1 MLHLIIFVIDHI
13 LDVHNKMSTGSKRH
27 RACHWYTR
35 SINTPYFFQST
46 KLELETLLNRFK
58 SSSSRAN
65 AMLVSI
71 HHLLYYIKWILQ
83 CVDQQNE
90 YVSDKFTGTS
100 SRQKR
105 DFNKHTHQIQY
116 KQFLQQCLSISIM
129 HKGVTFWD
137 NISTFVSQ

>member
-1 MLHLIIFVIDHI
+1 
-13 LDVHNKMSTGSKRH
+13 
-27 RACHWYTR
+27 
-35 SINTPYFFQST
+35 
-46 KLELETLLNRFK
+46 
-58 SSSSRAN
+58 
-65 AMLVSI
+65 MLVSI